1 MDTLKQLMDPKELW
15 NFIFKLIKKF
25 YYTKLEFAL
34 KQYKRGEILMQLLI
48 VFQYC
53 QIFSLMFNSEITSV
67 LGNTRV
73 AQGMTN
79 TLAQFF
85 QYFQI
90 LPIFSQKSLLNG
102 YFCLIFNSS
111 FLGLIICQF
120 LVDSRMI
127 GKFSSILFSI
137 YNYVCLV
144 PFFIVQASCIYD
156 GNLTIGIVGFFLTFI
171 IAVFVSMHDFDFCFI
186 VEDFG
191 AKSDSI
197 TYLIEVFLLS
207 IISFIYP
214 YKGFKGLLSLQF
226 LYGVNK
232 IAEII
237 KNFPFYAH
245 SISKLN
251 FSFAISHFF
260 IVIVV
265 SITIITNFQQIANVP
280 VLIIIAITITFR
292 IGQLVWISLIKRI
305 PQFNREHLQNEII
318 TDLYIRQLYFF
329 QRVSVSKYLMEDNG
343 LLIENFFFTHIQ
355 TCNAQN
361 CFCKQLNL
369 DSILD
374 ENFEI
379 KTSEFMSS
387 YIMETF
393 DCFFQKNLK
402 NGEHNKDI
410 MKLKI
415 SYLSFLIQVVK
426 KPNLAIIEAVTLK
439 NNSENQ
445 SFKIRWAIEMLNRQ
459 VWEEFE
465 GVINNQ
471 KIQTQRLNIESV
483 IKFDQGLDN
492 LYIIMRKYIFDMKKF
507 ISMLSADFLYLEKI
521 REKAKDIYARQSVT
535 KQMIRQ
541 LFDYNNNNAVL
552 FELTL
557 FFGDYIDFKR
567 QKLKQYIQLSNQLMK
582 QNLKQEDLGVNL
594 FNEDSFVISINLL
607 EPLGNI
613 QEVSNNV
620 QNIIGY
626 SRDQL
631 IGKNV
636 NMIMPQIIQIHHKNF
651 LNKFCYDSKDIT
663 TISNRFL
670 FCIDVQGFLNPV
682 EIRIKLDSSNQE
694 QYRAC
699 GFLKK
704 GNTGNDYI
712 LFDIK
717 TLKIDSCN
725 QKLFQK
731 VFQKYLNN
739 DAKKLSNMNIGLLF
753 PGLIVMKKTQGSIFR
768 KINFQNTTKIMLIP
782 NNASTF
788 NQILSQYSNLEENN
802 YQQLSNYLRDIKI
815 NEYSMYEVTFITHY
829 IETKIESIYFN
840 YLEIFQMK
848 KIVKLSSK
856 VEMINI
862 MTGQINKYLGLTLRM
877 RVICNN
883 MDQVEDID
891 EVQQQQETYYYQ
903 EGLTFKK
910 NSIFQNIQNNGTYKD
925 KLIHKLQLQ
934 QGIQNCNPNEQAVV
948 PVDDQFKQSKFT
960 EIVKNFQNSYC
971 QIEEDEDEEAF
982 TEKKSE
988 TRYKNFYG
996 TYTTTQN
1003 DHDGFSQED
1012 FDNEN
1017 EKEDEEE
1024 KEVELKQIRKQQSTE
1039 DQLSLENIQQNQ
1051 QKKPSI
1057 TQNDKQKKQLLS
1069 DEDLVGIDNYNI
1081 QNYLTDNIAE
1091 IYNQN
1096 IQNDI
1101 TDNIVDNSYTYYFY
1115 DAENPSTNYE
1125 VTFDKKNTVFDTSQ
1139 YNYVANNNNTPFNN
1153 FTIQND
1159 ISVISKHTDLSTFS
1173 LKNNKT
1179 FFQDD
1184 LNILS
1189 NNKMIKNS
1197 NTDENNLEISFDI
1210 NKQQFLENQDKFQFN
1225 APNLSQI
1232 QQNMQ
1237 TSALNLSN
1245 NQTFNG
1251 INQHENEPFGLNRS
1265 SRFNQIFQNKLQ
1277 QNIDPKNNHF
1287 NVNNDDKN
1295 QETTPNTNRII
1306 DENNYSYPLESA
1318 TGRDQLDTSKE
1329 PNTNRYL
1336 NSAQNNLNNSGNQKK
1351 IKQEELTKRIK
1362 KLFRKVKNSIAW
1374 IGKVKQ
1380 QSFFVR
1386 NNIENKP
1393 KDNHNIEENS
1403 IYSSFRNTAR
1413 SSSVNENTNNLK
1425 DDKVMEN
1432 KYVQRYKNGTPKGAT
1447 KSQFNTLK
1455 KEKSINKSQ
1464 KNKTA
1469 SKFAQKGLGFSK
1481 KMKSDSEVENYQQ
1494 AQKLKEIMVQQPDS
1508 VNSYSQ
1514 KESQAGLKKRYINTI
1529 LSHQMPSFLI
1539 KSTILTLFA
1548 AAISVIASL
1557 VVYQYT
1563 QSQSQLL
1570 LSNFGNTFREP
1581 LAVVDV
1587 SNALRINEL
1596 YLLYTIQSQINLA
1609 YPLQKERNGQQRT
1622 FAFQL
1627 VDTLYQ
1633 YLISVYEDSNDE
1645 QAKKFYLSQNA
1656 EIHQY
1661 LDGNQSQ
1668 RQTKQLNFLNYIL
1681 KNAWMDTQILGF
1693 NNDPRLEAL
1702 SNYYNF
1708 FNSQLLGTER
1718 NQIECKSILNKN
1730 QNTMQIN
1737 IILQIILNYTC
1748 AILIFPL
1755 YYLSQLKKENYLKL
1769 FTSFNGEKIVKLFEL
1784 YEEAD
1789 MVFETNDVLQFI
1801 GSTNQQNISQYIQQP
1816 VVLANKKKRSSNIE
1830 ALTKINCSVVLL
1842 VIIIII
1848 IISIYPILSY
1858 TLLVQQAVQFSN
1870 NLYELVLFCRS
1881 ILQIA
1886 QCYTTMYSQI
1896 NLISYPTIYI
1906 DANNFIQY
1914 QISKNIQDILTR
1926 NQQVL
1931 DDMVN
1936 IQNSTQISIRYNWNQ
1951 YSNIVI
1957 NPIQNDICQTIQTNL
1972 PVFNSANITSNF
1984 DLNKCQ
1990 LTYNGIMQS
1999 GALVTL
2005 KTIFTIFQEFI
2016 NISQNT
2022 KNQQFQTKINSWDQG
2037 ANLQEMDKLF
2047 DQIEIWFQ
2055 MTIQYQMYNG
2065 NQFYSHL
2072 QSIQLY
2078 LFYYQLLIT
2087 IIIFGFGLSYFS
2099 RFLSKSV
2106 NKTKFLIS
2114 IIHIEALIENP
2125 YVVSFFRQQQDFKD
2139 F

>member
-1 MDTLKQLMDPKELW
+1 MDKLKQLMDPKELW

-34 KQYKRGEILMQLLI
+34 KQFKRGEILMQLLI

-53 QIFSLMFNSEITSV
+53 QIFSLMFNSEITSA

-73 AQGMTN
+73 ASDMTN

-90 LPIFSQKSLLNG
+90 LPVFSQNSLLNG
-102 YFCLIFNSS
+102 YFCLAYNAT

-127 GKFSSILFSI
+127 GKFSSILFSV

-144 PFFIVQASCIYD
+144 PFFVVQASCIYD
-156 GNLTIGIVGFFLTFI
+156 GNLTIGIVGFFLTLL
-171 IAVFVSMHDFDFCFI
+171 IAIFVSLHDFDFCFI

-207 IISFIYP
+207 IISFVYS
-214 YKGFKGLLSLQF
+214 YKGFKALLSLQF

-232 IAEII
+232 IVEII

-265 SITIITNFQQIANVP
+265 SITILTNFQQIANVP
-280 VLIIIAITITFR
+280 VLIILAITITFR
-292 IGQLVWISLIKRI
+292 IGQLVWLSLIKRI
-305 PQFNREHLQNEII
+305 PKLNRENLQNEII

-329 QRVSVSKYLMEDNG
+329 QRVSVSRYLMEDNG

-355 TCNAQN
+355 TCNTKN
-361 CFCKQLNL
+361 CFCKSFDLE
-369 DSILD
+369 SILD

-393 DCFFQKNLK
+393 DCFFKKNQKK
-402 NGEHNKDI
+402 GEHNKDV

-471 KIQTQRLNIESV
+471 KNQSQRLKIESV

-492 LYIIMRKYIFDMKKF
+492 LYILARKYIYDMKKF
-507 ISMLSADFLYLEKI
+507 VAMLSADFLDLEKI
-521 REKAKDIYARQSVT
+521 RVKAKDIYTRQSVI
-535 KQMIRQ
+535 KQMVKQ
-541 LFDYNNNNAVL
+541 LFDYNNNNVVL

-613 QEVSNNV
+613 QDVSNNV

-626 SRDQL
+626 SKDQL
-631 IGKNV
+631 IGKNI
-636 NMIMPQIIQIHHKNF
+636 NTIMPQIIQIHHRKF
-651 LNKFCYDSKDIT
+651 LNKFCYDSKDII
-663 TISNRFL
+663 TIQNRLL
-670 FCIDVQGFLNPV
+670 FCIDVQGFLNPI
-682 EIRIKLDSSNQE
+682 EIRVKLDSSNQE

-712 LFDIK
+712 LFDIS

-731 VFQKYLNN
+731 LFHKYLN
-739 DAKKLSNMNIGLLF
+739 DDVKKLSNMNIGLLF

-768 KINFQNTTKIMLIP
+768 KINFQSTTKIMLIP

-788 NQILSQYSNLEENN
+788 NQILSQYTNLEANN

-815 NEYSMYEVTFITHY
+815 NEYQMYEVTFIPQY
-829 IETKIESIYFN
+829 IETKIDSIYFN

-848 KIVKLSSK
+848 RIVKLSSK
-856 VEMINI
+856 VELINI
-862 MTGQINKYLGLTLRM
+862 MTGKINKYLGLTLRM
-877 RVICNN
+877 RVIRNN

-891 EVQQQQETYYYQ
+891 VVQQQQETYYYQ

-910 NSIFQNIQNNGTYKD
+910 NSIFQSVSNNDTYKD
-925 KLIHKLQLQ
+925 NLIHKLQTQ
-934 QGIQNCNPNEQAVV
+934 QGFQNDYPKEQVV
-948 PVDDQFKQSKFT
+948 VPPPPPPVDDTFKKSKFT

-971 QIEEDEDEEAF
+971 QIEEEEDEEAF

-988 TRYKNFYG
+988 TRYKKFYG

-1003 DHDGFSQED
+1003 EHDGFSQED

-1017 EKEDEEE
+1017 EKEDEQEE
-1024 KEVELKQIRKQQSTE
+1024 ANEIKEVKKQRSNE
-1039 DQLSLENIQQNQ
+1039 DQLNLQLMQKTQ
-1051 QKKPSI
+1051 QKKASI
-1057 TQNDKQKKQLLS
+1057 TQNGQEKQNNQLLS
-1069 DEDLVGIDNYNI
+1069 DEDLVDIDNYNI
-1081 QNYLTDNIAE
+1081 QNYLNDNMAE
-1091 IYNQN
+1091 IENQK

-1101 TDNIVDNSYTYYFY
+1101 SDNIVDNSYSYYFY

-1125 VTFDKKNTVFDTSQ
+1125 AMFDKKNTVFDTSQ
-1139 YNYVANNNNTPFNN
+1139 NNYAFNNNQNTPLNSFM
-1153 FTIQND
+1153 IQND

-1179 FFQDD
+1179 LFQEDI
-1184 LNILS
+1184 NILQ
-1189 NNKMIKNS
+1189 NNKINKN
-1197 NTDENNLEISFDI
+1197 NFADENNLEISFDI
-1210 NKQQFLENQDKFQFN
+1210 NKQQFLENQDRN
-1225 APNLSQI
+1225 TSNINQI
-1232 QQNMQ
+1232 QQNMH
-1237 TSALNLSN
+1237 TSALNLSKNQTLNQYEAESFDLHRSGYNQSQKQQNQQNYQN
-1245 NQTFNG
+1245 NQEVT
-1251 INQHENEPFGLNRS
+1251 S
-1265 SRFNQIFQNKLQ
+1265 
-1277 QNIDPKNNHF
+1277 
-1287 NVNNDDKN
+1287 
-1295 QETTPNTNRII
+1295 NTNRVL
-1306 DENNYSYPLESA
+1306 DENNYSYPQESA

-1336 NSAQNNLNNSGNQKK
+1336 NSGQNNLSNSANFKQN
-1351 IKQEELTKRIK
+1351 KQEELTKKIK

-1386 NNIENKP
+1386 NNIESKP
-1393 KDNHNIEENS
+1393 KETQQIEENNS

-1413 SSSVNENTNNLK
+1413 SGTIAESSVYENTNNFK

-1432 KYVQRYKNGTPKGAT
+1432 KYARHKNGTQKDIS
-1447 KSQFNTLK
+1447 KSQFNTFK
-1455 KEKSINKSQ
+1455 KEKSMSKSQ
-1464 KNKTA
+1464 KNKMA
-1469 SKFAQKGLGFSK
+1469 SKFAQKGMGFSK
-1481 KMKSDSEVENYQQ
+1481 KMKSNSDVEDFQQ

-1514 KESQAGLKKRYINTI
+1514 KESQTGLKKRYINTI
-1529 LSHQMPSFLI
+1529 LSHRMPSYLI

-1548 AAISVIASL
+1548 AASSVIASL
-1557 VVYQYT
+1557 VVYQFS
-1563 QSQSQLL
+1563 QSQSSLL
-1570 LSNFGNTFREP
+1570 LANFGNTFREP

-1596 YLLYTIQSQINLA
+1596 YLLYTIQSQTKLA
-1609 YPLQKERNGQQRT
+1609 YPLQQERNSQQRT

-1627 VDTLYQ
+1627 VNNFYQ
-1633 YLISVYEDSNDE
+1633 YLVSVYGDKNDE
-1645 QAKKFYLSQNA
+1645 QAKKFYMTYNA
-1656 EIHQY
+1656 VIFQY
-1661 LDGNQSQ
+1661 LDGNQIQ
-1668 RQTKQLNFLNYIL
+1668 RQTKQLDFIDYVM
-1681 KNAWMDTQILGF
+1681 KNAWMNTQILGF

-1708 FNSQLLGTER
+1708 FNSQLFGTIGDQVESQ
-1718 NQIECKSILNKN
+1718 NILNSN
-1730 QNTMQIN
+1730 QDTMQIN
-1737 IILQIILNYTC
+1737 IIIQIILTYTC
-1748 AILIFPL
+1748 AILIIPL
-1755 YYLSQLKKENYLKL
+1755 YYISQLKRENYLKL

-1789 MVFETNDVLQFI
+1789 LVFETNDVLQFI
-1801 GSTNQQNISQYIQQP
+1801 GSTNQQSISQYIQQP
-1816 VVLANKKKRSSNIE
+1816 IILANKKKRSSNIE
-1830 ALTKINCSVVLL
+1830 DLPKVNCSIILL

-1858 TLLVQQAVQFSN
+1858 TLVVQQAVQFQN

-1881 ILQIA
+1881 ILQVA
-1886 QCYTTMYSQI
+1886 QCYTTMYAQI
-1896 NLISYPTIYI
+1896 NQISYPIVYL
-1906 DANNFIQY
+1906 DANNFIQNSIL
-1914 QISKNIQDILTR
+1914 QNTQDILTR

-1931 DDMVN
+1931 VDLVN
-1936 IQNSTQISIRYNWNQ
+1936 IQNSTQSSNRYNWNQ

-1957 NPIQNDICQTIQTNL
+1957 NPIQNDICQTIQTNS
-1972 PVFNSANITSNF
+1972 PVFNAANITNIF

-1990 LTYNGIMQS
+1990 TTYKGIMQS
-1999 GALVTL
+1999 GVLVTL
-2005 KTIFTIFQEFI
+2005 QTIFTIFQEFI

-2022 KNQQFQTKINSWDQG
+2022 NNQQFQTNLFTWDEG

-2047 DQIEIWFQ
+2047 DLVNQWFQ

-2065 NQFYSHL
+2065 NQFYSYL

-2087 IIIFGFGLSYFS
+2087 IIIFGFGLSFFS
-2099 RFLSKSV
+2099 RYLSKSV

-2125 YVVSFFRQQQDFKD
+2125 YVVSFFRKEQDFQD